1 MHTPASLVQYPT
13 LKPLHR
19 DLFLFQQT
27 FLSKTHSCKQTHTH
41 PVSLTVTQGS
51 SSSLKTPAEYMAQ
64 RQESLTAGLERQ
76 CLCVCFN
83 ISVSLTDIRLDSS
96 VLIDKERVN
105 NVLHSSLEQSY
116 VN

>member
-1 MHTPASLVQYPT
+1 MTSFFFSTPFSQ
-13 LKPLHR
+13 K
-19 DLFLFQQT
+19 
-27 FLSKTHSCKQTHTH
+27 HTH
-41 PVSLTVTQGS
+41 VNKHTHILSLSLAVTQGS
-51 SSSLKTPAEYMAQ
+51 SSSLKAPAEYMAP

-96 VLIDKERVN
+96 VLTDKESGN